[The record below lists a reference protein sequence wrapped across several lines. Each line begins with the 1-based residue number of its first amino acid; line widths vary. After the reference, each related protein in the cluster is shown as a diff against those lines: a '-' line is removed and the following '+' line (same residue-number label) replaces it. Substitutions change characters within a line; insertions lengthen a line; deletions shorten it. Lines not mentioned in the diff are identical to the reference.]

1 VLHGDKGGGGKEMAV
16 DFKALLKAY
25 RIRAG
30 YGLRQFAEMIGEA
43 PSNYAG
49 VESGDRNPWRAE
61 EKLRKVADGLGLTE
75 GTSDWDVFFMAARG
89 NRQLPPDM
97 SDVLAQPMVPVLL
110 RTVNELQLTDDD
122 LRNLVA
128 SIRRKYRGKKP

>member
-1 VLHGDKGGGGKEMAV
+1 MPV

-49 VESGDRNPWRAE
+49 VESGDRAPWRST
-61 EKLRKVADGLGLTE
+61 EKLRRVADGLGLTE
-75 GTSDWDVFFMAARG
+75 GSADWDVFFIAAGR
-89 NRQLPPDM
+89 NRSLPPDTEH
-97 SDVLAQPMVPVLL
+97 LLEQPMIPVLL
-110 RTVNELQLTDDD
+110 RTVNELRLTDEQ
-122 LRNLVA
+122 LRKLVE
-128 SIRRKYRGKKP
+128 SLRRKYGKGRE

>member
-1 VLHGDKGGGGKEMAV
+1 MPV

-49 VESGDRNPWRAE
+49 VESGDRNPWRRL
-61 EKLRKVADGLGLTE
+61 EKLRKVADGLGLVE
-75 GTSDWDVFFMAARG
+75 GSSDWDAFFLAATG

-97 SDVLAQPMVPVLL
+97 SEVLQRPMVPVLL
-110 RTVNELQLTDDD
+110 RTVNEYRLTDDD
-122 LRNLVA
+122 LRKLVA
-128 SIRRKYRGKKP
+128 SIRRKFRGQKDDP

>member
-1 VLHGDKGGGGKEMAV
+1 MAV

-49 VESGDRNPWRAE
+49 VESGDRNPWRNA
-61 EKLRKVADGLGLTE
+61 EKLRKVADGLGLAE
-75 GTSDWDVFFMAARG
+75 GSSDWDAFFMAARG
-89 NRQLPPDM
+89 NRELPPDLCEVM
-97 SDVLAQPMVPVLL
+97 QQPMMPVLL
-110 RTVNELQLTDDD
+110 RTVNELRLTDDD
-122 LRNLVA
+122 LRKLVA
-128 SIRRKYRGKKP
+128 SIRRKYRGKRE